1 MININSACIFLIL
14 FIISCTG
21 TYVLYIELFDLSQTI
36 YSELPNNNNN
46 NNDKKIIKKNDCE
59 PILKENKQYKV
70 TIDGETYPKI
80 TYLHEN
86 KSINFDCLKKNENNK
101 IIFMTTR
108 TYIIAMGY
116 KPSIL
121 ENPFKSYN
129 CPISNCQITYD
140 KKKLNKSHL
149 VLFEMWPETIHKFIP
164 KHRFLNQKYGI
175 LKNFFIILINRS

>member
-46 NNDKKIIKKNDCE
+46 NNKKIIKKNDCE

-86 KSINFDCLKKNENNK
+86 KSINFV
-101 IIFMTTR
+101 I
-108 TYIIAMGY
+108 
-116 KPSIL
+116 
-121 ENPFKSYN
+121 
-129 CPISNCQITYD
+129 
-140 KKKLNKSHL
+140 
-149 VLFEMWPETIHKFIP
+149 
-164 KHRFLNQKYGI
+164 
-175 LKNFFIILINRS
+175 

>member
-1 MININSACIFLIL
+1 MININFACIFLIL
-14 FIISCTG
+14 FIITSTV

-36 YSELPNNNNN
+36 YSELPNNN
-46 NNDKKIIKKNDCE
+46 KKIIKKNDCE
-59 PILKENKQYKV
+59 PILIENKQYKV

-101 IIFMTTR
+101 IIFVTTR

-140 KKKLNKSHL
+140 KEKLNKSHL

-164 KHRFLNQKYGI
+164 KHRYLNQKYGN
-175 LKNFFIILINRS
+175 LNIIFL